1 MESTRTLTKTG
12 GITETGLKWI
22 ALVSML
28 LDHIHYFFGFTG
40 WVPEWFSMV
49 GRLAA
54 PLFLFCLV
62 EGFTH
67 TRSRK
72 KYFAKVYFLSAGMS
86 LLLFFMAFAG
96 VLVRPDGFYPA
107 NGMMTTFVILMIV
120 WQGIDWLGQKRILPG
135 LAAVILPLAWPFAA
149 VGLVAVFPALEPSL
163 GLLGY
168 SFVPMWGT
176 TGDSSWP
183 VLAMGLV
190 LYLFRKRRSVQVAA
204 FSIYYL
210 LYGVVYMLF
219 MGYSLAPDFA
229 WWQIFTR
236 YYEIYGILAAPLMR
250 WYNGRRGGGHKLLFY
265 AFYPAH
271 IYILYALSWSVYLLW
286 NGVR

>member
-1 MESTRTLTKTG
+1 METHH
-12 GITETGLKWI
+12 ITPARGLSETGLKWI
-22 ALVSML
+22 ALVTMV
-28 LDHIHYFFGFTG
+28 LDHIHYFFSFTG
-40 WVPEWFSMV
+40 CVPEWFSMV
-49 GRLAA
+49 GRLGA

-149 VGLVAVFPALEPSL
+149 VGLVAVFPALEPPL

-210 LYGVVYMLF
+210 LYGVVYMLL
-219 MGYSLAPDFA
+219 MGSALAPDFA

-236 YYEIYGILAAPLMR
+236 YYEIYGILAAPLML

-271 IYILYALSWSVYLLW
+271 IYLLYALSWGLYLLL
-286 NGVR
+286 N

>member
-28 LDHIHYFFGFTG
+28 LDHIHYFFGFTS

-135 LAAVILPLAWPFAA
+135 LAAVILPLAWPFVA
-149 VGLVAVFPALEPSL
+149 VGLVAVFPALEPPL

-176 TGDSSWP
+176 TGDSSWS

-190 LYLFRKRRSVQVAA
+190 LYLFRKRRGVQVAA

-236 YYEIYGILAAPLMR
+236 YYEIYGILAAPLML

-271 IYILYALSWSVYLLW
+271 IYILYALSWGVYLLL
-286 NGVR
+286 N

>member
-107 NGMMTTFVILMIV
+107 NGMMTTFVLLMIV

-149 VGLVAVFPALEPSL
+149 VGLVAVFPALEPPL

-236 YYEIYGILAAPLMR
+236 YYEVYGILAAPLML

-271 IYILYALSWSVYLLW
+271 IYILYALSWGVYLLL

>member
-149 VGLVAVFPALEPSL
+149 VGLVAVFPAMEPPL

-183 VLAMGLV
+183 VLAMGLA

-236 YYEIYGILAAPLMR
+236 YYEVYGILAAPLML

-271 IYILYALSWSVYLLW
+271 IYILYALSWGVYLLL

>member
-107 NGMMTTFVILMIV
+107 NGMMTTFVLLMIV

-149 VGLVAVFPALEPSL
+149 VGLVAVFPAMEPPL

-183 VLAMGLV
+183 VLAMGLA

-236 YYEIYGILAAPLMR
+236 YYEVYGILAAPLML

-271 IYILYALSWSVYLLW
+271 IYILYALSWGVYLLL
-286 NGVR
+286 N